1 MEDSDGENEAPPPGW
16 TKSKSEWEWE
26 QARRKRLERV
36 AEKIKKPGSAKK
48 ERAQRAADA
57 VKARNDDAPD
67 IAVGPAR
74 TAAGDDADEGAL
86 TASPAE
92 AEAPDL
98 EELQTRSSLL
108 APCDFKDA
116 QIAKEASTAA
126 TLRREL
132 TSVQLELEKLKDE
145 YAAKEA
151 PLNVKIKEQ
160 RREIQRLTVELEAS
174 HATER
179 ELDARVAKLE
189 ESLARAK
196 AETADAKRKLF
207 IQAEGAE
214 SNAELKEH
222 LARQKAELDA
232 ALKEA
237 AASKVALDEMR
248 AAAAREEHMHAAK
261 KSADD
266 LGRVNSKIADIEE
279 EMAAEMKSLEKTML
293 ALGSNLKKRNSD
305 ILRLNMNQNL
315 QQGQIASFKR
325 QLADAEERLGKGSSK
340 NRREIEVLE
349 DKLKTAVDERKA
361 ATVLAEAMM
370 EELSLLQKGY
380 KAALQEQHVVCA
392 ALYQESTKTAR
403 DLQHAHM
410 STAQKHVKV
419 QAEVSYGLK
428 ALKTETE
435 TILDE
440 LAQTSTA
447 LSDSCRASEDKVQV
461 MNQRVDALGFKVSS
475 ERELVDALNQRL
487 ADAKRESM
495 AWEKCADQRQTQ
507 SEKRSLFSSLSL
519 SLSLSVCV
527 YVCVCVCVCVKRGL
541 SLSFSRTRAPSLC
554 TCAQSSACALG
565 MHAIETTYLF
575 GDHALKFVLVIQC
588 AI

>member
-57 VKARNDDAPD
+57 VKARNDDASGT
-67 IAVGPAR
+67 AAGPAW
-74 TAAGDDADEGAL
+74 TAAGDDAGGGAL
-86 TASPAE
+86 IASPASDPAA
-92 AEAPDL
+92 AEADV
-98 EELQTRSSLL
+98 EELLQTRSSLPRSSL
-108 APCDFKDA
+108 QALCDLKDA
-116 QIAKEASTAA
+116 RIAKDASTAA
-126 TLRREL
+126 TLRRDL
-132 TSVQLELEKLKDE
+132 NSVQLELEKLKDE

-151 PLNVKIKEQ
+151 PFNIKIKEQ
-160 RREIQRLTVELEAS
+160 KREIKRLTVELEAS

-179 ELDARVAKLE
+179 ELDMRVTKLE

-207 IQAEGAE
+207 IRAEGAE

-222 LARQKAELDA
+222 LARQNSELDA

-248 AAAAREEHMHAAK
+248 AAAAREEHMQTAK

-279 EMAAEMKSLEKTML
+279 EMAAKMKSLEKTML
-293 ALGSNLKKRNSD
+293 ALGSNVKKRNCD

-315 QQGQIASFKR
+315 QQKQIASFKR

-340 NRREIEVLE
+340 SRRELE
-349 DKLKTAVDERKA
+349 MLKTAVDERKA
-361 ATVLAEAMM
+361 ATVLAEALM
-370 EELSLLQKGY
+370 EELSLLRKGF

-392 ALYQESTKTAR
+392 ALYQESTKTAQ

-410 STAQKHVKV
+410 STAQQHVNV
-419 QAEVSYGLK
+419 QGLSAEVSSGLK

-435 TILDE
+435 TIFDE
-440 LAQTSTA
+440 LSQASTA
-447 LSDSCRASEDKVQV
+447 LSDSCRASEEKVQV
-461 MNQRVDALGFKVSS
+461 MNQRVDALGLKVAS
-475 ERELVDALNQRL
+475 ERELVYALNQRL

-507 SEKRSLFSSLSL
+507 CEKRSLFSSLSL
-519 SLSLSVCV
+519 SVSRSLSLS
-527 YVCVCVCVCVKRGL
+527 RAL
-541 SLSFSRTRAPSLC
+541 SLSLALCEKSSLSLVLERARSISLYVR
-554 TCAQSSACALG
+554 
-565 MHAIETTYLF
+565 AIERRCTRDTR
-575 GDHALKFVLVIQC
+575 D
-588 AI
+588 

>member
-1 MEDSDGENEAPPPGW
+1 MEDSDGEDEAPPPGW

-57 VKARNDDAPD
+57 VKARNDDVPGTA
-67 IAVGPAR
+67 AGPAR
-74 TAAGDDADEGAL
+74 TAAGDNAGGGAL
-86 TASPAE
+86 IASPTSDPAAAAAAAE
-92 AEAPDL
+92 ADV
-98 EELQTRSSLL
+98 EELLQTRSSLQAL
-108 APCDFKDA
+108 CDLKDA
-116 QIAKEASTAA
+116 RIAKEASMAA
-126 TLRREL
+126 ALRRDFN
-132 TSVQLELEKLKDE
+132 SVQLELEKLKDE

-151 PLNVKIKEQ
+151 PFNIKIKEQ
-160 RREIQRLTVELEAS
+160 KREIQRLTVELEAS

-179 ELDARVAKLE
+179 ELDTRVTKLE

-248 AAAAREEHMHAAK
+248 AAAAREEHMQTAK

-279 EMAAEMKSLEKTML
+279 EMAAKMKSLEKTML
-293 ALGSNLKKRNSD
+293 ALGSNVKKRNCD

-315 QQGQIASFKR
+315 QQKQIASFKR

-340 NRREIEVLE
+340 SRRELEMLE
-349 DKLKTAVDERKA
+349 DKLKTAIDERKA
-361 ATVLAEAMM
+361 ATVLAQALM
-370 EELSLLQKGY
+370 EELSLLRTGY

-410 STAQKHVKV
+410 STAQQHVNV
-419 QAEVSYGLK
+419 QGLSAEVSSALK
-428 ALKTETE
+428 ALKTETA

-440 LAQTSTA
+440 LAQASTA
-447 LSDSCRASEDKVQV
+447 LSDSCRASEEKVQV
-461 MNQRVDALGFKVSS
+461 MNQHVDALGLKVAS
-475 ERELVDALNQRL
+475 ERELVYALNQRL

-507 SEKRSLFSSLSL
+507 CEKRSLSL
-519 SLSLSVCV
+519 
-527 YVCVCVCVCVKRGL
+527 
-541 SLSFSRTRAPSLC
+541 FSRARSRAFHLPVRARNRAQVHSGYTRLIL
-554 TCAQSSACALG
+554 QSIFGALVL
-565 MHAIETTYLF
+565 M
-575 GDHALKFVLVIQC
+575 FVLVI
-588 AI
+588 